1 MLEVVELQDELLLG
15 EDLELGLSGGDQSAQ
30 TVVHDW
36 PCNCLLC
43 RVFIRPMFGV
53 LTKILE
59 RKLEGVEA
67 ESRQE
72 LESKTEEGME
82 GFAKKSRRAGVEV
95 KAVNMPESQGEDES
109 EGEVT
114 EEVGEEDISEG
125 AGEPKD
131 LGKIPELA
139 GIIERIEALEDEVQ
153 ALKTDVAST
162 IEGIKSTLV
171 DLRAAVAEVSNPF
184 NIMRKYA
191 ELLGLSTQQVPAQ
204 PVQQA
209 ARPPKIT
216 TPVSS
221 GDALLMMQQLRKHEH
236 ETDAYE
242 EEKDVKEI
250 DIDENRIERE
260 KQQGSKEERSSEES
274 NISLEDVLSS
284 GLTKDK
290 EGSGKGSL
298 RHSSE
303 KKEEEKHEGLG
314 GEVDEMEEFPP
325 LTLESL
331 VTSKS
336 AKKLGLGRLI
346 KLVKWID
353 AILERMS
360 EDSLED
366 IVKFATNIGILTR
379 DDADLILKALAL
391 VIKTREGGLRI
402 DDQLIALYMLAKIF
416 GIEDKEADGEVV
428 KLAVNRDDLLDRFI
442 KP

>member
-1 MLEVVELQDELLLG
+1 MQNELLLG
-15 EDLELGLSGGDQSAQ
+15 EDLELELSGEDQSAQ

-43 RVFIRPMFGV
+43 RVFVRPMFGM

-72 LESKTEEGME
+72 LESKAEEGVE
-82 GFAKKSRRAGVEV
+82 GFVKKVRKAGVEV
-95 KAVNMPESQGEDES
+95 KAVSISKSQGEDES

-114 EEVGEEDISEG
+114 EEVGEENISEG

-139 GIIERIEALEDEVQ
+139 GIIERIEALENEVQ
-153 ALKTDVAST
+153 ALKTGVAST

-191 ELLGLSTQQVPAQ
+191 ELIGLSTQQVQAAQ
-204 PVQQA
+204 PVQQV
-209 ARPPKIT
+209 ARPQQIT

-236 ETDAYE
+236 KTEAYE
-242 EEKDVKEI
+242 GEKDVKEI
-250 DIDENRIERE
+250 DIDEDRIKSE

-274 NISLEDVLSS
+274 SISLEDVLS
-284 GLTKDK
+284 LDLPKDK
-290 EGSGKGSL
+290 EGSGRSSL

-303 KKEEEKHEGLG
+303 KKEEEKHEDLG
-314 GEVDEMEEFPP
+314 GEDEMEEFTP

-353 AILERMS
+353 AILERMP

>member
-1 MLEVVELQDELLLG
+1 LQNELLLG
-15 EDLELGLSGGDQSAQ
+15 EDLELELSGEDQSAQ
-30 TVVHDW
+30 TIVHDW

-43 RVFIRPMFGV
+43 RVFVRPMFGV

-72 LESKTEEGME
+72 LESKAEEGVE
-82 GFAKKSRRAGVEV
+82 GFVKKVRRAGVEV
-95 KAVNMPESQGEDES
+95 KAVSISKSQGEDES

-114 EEVGEEDISEG
+114 EEVGKDIFES

-139 GIIERIEALEDEVQ
+139 GIIERIEALENEVQ
-153 ALKTDVAST
+153 ALKTGVAST

-191 ELLGLSTQQVPAQ
+191 ELLGLSTQQVQAAQ
-204 PVQQA
+204 PVQQV
-209 ARPPKIT
+209 ARPPQIT

-236 ETDAYE
+236 ETGAYE

-250 DIDENRIERE
+250 DIDEDRIESE

-274 NISLEDVLSS
+274 SISLEDVLSL

-290 EGSGKGSL
+290 EGSGRGSL

-314 GEVDEMEEFPP
+314 GGVDEMEEFTP

-353 AILERMS
+353 AILERMP